1 MINGIK
7 KLFKPVDLTI
17 GSPWKVMLFFAV
29 PILLS
34 TLLNNAF
41 SLINA
46 LVLKS
51 TVGGDSVTAI
61 NSTGNI
67 SSILFN
73 FAYGC
78 TSGFAVLA
86 SNKFGQKDN
95 EGLKKVF
102 YSSLYICLVLAILI
116 MTIGL
121 ILYPKLLEILNVNEI
136 YREKAG
142 NYFQIIL
149 ISFIFMLLNNNL
161 GNILRAIGNSI
172 APLVISL
179 ICTLINIAFA
189 YLFTGA
195 IKLDTRGVAIATL
208 LANFIN
214 FSLTAI
220 YIYKKYPEFHLT
232 KEGAKFDKNM
242 TSNLLKLGI
251 PLGFQWSILFIGS
264 FVQSRQVNLFGD
276 GLATKAVTCYSP
288 FEGYITIPLSVMSSA
303 LLSFVGQNYGA
314 GYFDRIKKGI
324 KECILIDIIFY
335 ILILLITIPLIKYV
349 PYIFLPATDLE
360 GQAGE
365 LIKFYSNTYLYI
377 VTPSLILQG
386 LLQLSRSSLQG
397 IKKPMIPFL
406 SGVGELV
413 ARILVCLFIPSL
425 INPSN
430 PFSNESY
437 VGICFSTPSA
447 WLVSVLIM
455 GLSSIYIIF
464 IKGLENSNHVSLKNS
479 NQ

>member
-220 YIYKKYPEFHLT
+220 YIYKKYH
-232 KEGAKFDKNM
+232 
-242 TSNLLKLGI
+242 
-251 PLGFQWSILFIGS
+251 
-264 FVQSRQVNLFGD
+264 
-276 GLATKAVTCYSP
+276 
-288 FEGYITIPLSVMSSA
+288 
-303 LLSFVGQNYGA
+303 
-314 GYFDRIKKGI
+314 
-324 KECILIDIIFY
+324 
-335 ILILLITIPLIKYV
+335 
-349 PYIFLPATDLE
+349 
-360 GQAGE
+360 
-365 LIKFYSNTYLYI
+365 
-377 VTPSLILQG
+377 
-386 LLQLSRSSLQG
+386 
-397 IKKPMIPFL
+397 
-406 SGVGELV
+406 
-413 ARILVCLFIPSL
+413 
-425 INPSN
+425 
-430 PFSNESY
+430 
-437 VGICFSTPSA
+437 
-447 WLVSVLIM
+447 
-455 GLSSIYIIF
+455 
-464 IKGLENSNHVSLKNS
+464 
-479 NQ
+479 